1 MYLGSKLAH
10 DLCNIARELGRPSA
24 APTAYDT
31 ALAAVQS
38 TPGDPTRPAFP
49 QALDWLLQTQHGD
62 GTWGGAITHHHDRV
76 VSTLA
81 ALAAL
86 AKWRETAPAPLLLQE
101 RIGAA
106 AWGAGAHF
114 ARLHLD
120 LQPTAGFLQVIGRLV
135 AEARWRGIAVP
146 GAPPSPS
153 PLAGGLGSERLAMAD
168 DVAADGA
175 ATPLL
180 PLPAL
185 ETAWVIH
192 ALALIGPPRT
202 SSMDS
207 LTPSLGRLMDLLQ
220 QPAVAQPTDLLP
232 AADIDARAMAFRVL
246 TWAGHQPDATSLLA
260 WLDSPAAVAGPA
272 SALALAHLFE
282 ALNDAAPF
290 AGKERGTRRALA
302 LLTESCGA
310 EGQWFDH
317 RHASPFLPT
326 AHAIIAL
333 PASLTLTRDAVRY
346 LEDAQ
351 LSDGSWGY
359 FDRGTVEETAYC
371 LQALG
376 RHHRAGGAVNPQQ
389 LEAGARWLAARAGQ
403 GHHEHPPL
411 FVGRALYCPT
421 RMVEAAALAA
431 LAITEG

>member
-1 MYLGSKLAH
+1 MYLGPKLAH
-10 DLCNIARELGRPSA
+10 DLCNIARELGRPSVA
-24 APTAYDT
+24 ATPYDT
-31 ALAAVQS
+31 ALAAWQS
-38 TPGDPTRPAFP
+38 AADAPSRQAFP
-49 QALDWLLQTQHGD
+49 EALDWLLQTQHGD

-81 ALAAL
+81 AMAAL
-86 AKWRETAPAPLLLQE
+86 AKWRETAPAAQLVRE

-106 AWGAGAHF
+106 AWGVSAHF
-114 ARLHLD
+114 SRLGQD
-120 LQPTAGFLQVIGRLV
+120 PQATADFVPVITRLV

-146 GAPPSPS
+146 GAPPTASL
-153 PLAGGLGSERLAMAD
+153 LAEGSVPPRVVLGS
-168 DVAADGA
+168 DVTADGA
-175 ATPLL
+175 AAPLL

-185 ETAWVIH
+185 ETAWVMH
-192 ALALIGPPRT
+192 ALAMIGPPNP
-202 SSMDS
+202 SSLDS
-207 LTPSLGRLMDLLQ
+207 LTPALGRLVDLLQ
-220 QPAVAQPTDLLP
+220 RPAPTTNDLP
-232 AADIDARAMAFRVL
+232 AAADIDARAMAFRVL
-246 TWAGHQPDATSLLA
+246 TWAGHQPDPSSLLA
-260 WLDSPAAVAGPA
+260 WLDSPAPTAGA
-272 SALALAHLFE
+272 RSALAAAHLFE
-282 ALNDAAPF
+282 ALTDAAPF

-310 EGQWFDH
+310 EGQWFDD

-326 AHAIIAL
+326 AHAILAL
-333 PASLTLTRDAVRY
+333 PAGLTITGDAVRY

-376 RHHRAGGAVNPQQ
+376 RYQRAGGAVNPQQ
-389 LEAGARWLAARAGQ
+389 LEAGVRWLAARAGQ
-403 GHHEHPPL
+403 AHHEHPPL